1 MSKLVPSAEV
11 LSQRTLNRALLERQL
26 LLQRYAWSVEQAVE
40 HLVGMQSQA
49 PNPPYIGLWTRL
61 VDFRHAELS
70 EMMLNRSMVRIPL
83 MRSTIHLVSARD
95 CLTLRPLMQPVLD
108 RIFNSNHGK
117 LLAGLDPDE
126 VARAGRQL
134 VEAQPRTFK
143 EIGEELGERWPDHD
157 QTALAEAV
165 RTIVP
170 LVQVP
175 PRGVWQASG
184 PAAHTSA
191 EHWLKAPLDPDPAP
205 EQMVRRYLAAFGPAS
220 VQDIQHWS
228 RLSGLR
234 AVVNGMCAELRAY
247 RDEHGK
253 ELLDLASAS
262 LPDPDTP
269 APVRFIPEFDNLL
282 LSHADRTRIISD
294 EHRRRVFTI
303 NGIIK
308 PTVLIDGFVHSMWNI
323 DRNLDSATLR
333 IELFGPV
340 TAETRSA
347 LADEGERLLAFAAD
361 DAGNHDVEFID
372 PE

>member
-1 MSKLVPSAEV
+1 VSRSKPAGDV
-11 LSQRTLNRALLERQL
+11 LSQRTLNRALLKRQL
-26 LLQRYAWSVEQAVE
+26 LLQRRPWSVEQVVE

-49 PNPPYIGLWTRL
+49 PNPPYIGLWTRMQQ
-61 VDFRHAELS
+61 FRHEELS
-70 EMMLNRSMVRIPL
+70 ALMLNRSMVRIAL
-83 MRSTIHLVSARD
+83 MRSTIHLVSAGD

-108 RIFNSNHGK
+108 RIFNSNHGT
-117 LLAGLDPDE
+117 LLTDLDPVE
-126 VARAGRQL
+126 VADAGRQL

-143 EIGEELGERWPDHD
+143 EISEALSERWPDHD
-157 QTALAEAV
+157 RTALAEAV

-175 PRGVWQASG
+175 PRGVWGLGG

-191 EHWLKAPLDPDPAP
+191 EYWLNAPLDPDLEPD
-205 EQMVRRYLAAFGPAS
+205 QMVRRYLAAFGPAS

-234 AVVNGMCAELRAY
+234 AVVSGMRAELRTY
-247 RDEHGK
+247 RNVRGK
-253 ELLDLASAS
+253 ELLDLASAT

-308 PTVLIDGFVHSMWNI
+308 PTVLIDGFVHGMWKI
-323 DRNLDSATLR
+323 DRNRDSATLR
-333 IELFGPV
+333 IELFSTVDAG
-340 TAETRSA
+340 TRAA
-347 LADEGERLLAFAAD
+347 LADEGERLLAFAAA
-361 DAGNHDVEFID
+361 DAGNHDVEFIN

>member
-1 MSKLVPSAEV
+1 VVEI
-11 LSQRTLNRALLERQL
+11 LSQRTLNRALLDRQL
-26 LLQRYAWSVEQAVE
+26 LLQRQPWPVEQAVE
-40 HLVGMQSQA
+40 HLVGMQSQV

-61 VDFRHAELS
+61 EDFRHTELS
-70 EMMLNRSMVRIPL
+70 TMMLNRSMVRIAL

-95 CLTLRPLMQPVLD
+95 CLALRPLMQPVLD

-117 LLAGLDPDE
+117 QLTGLDPAE
-126 VARAGRQL
+126 IAGAGRQL
-134 VEAQPRTFK
+134 VEEQPRTFR
-143 EIGEELGERWPDHD
+143 EIGAALGERWPDHD

-191 EHWLKAPLDPDPAP
+191 EHWLKAPLVPDPAP

-234 AVVNGMCAELRAY
+234 AVVNGMRRELRTY
-247 RDEHGK
+247 RNEHGK
-253 ELLDLASAS
+253 ELLDLADAT
-262 LPDPDTP
+262 LPDPGTP

-294 EHRRRVFTI
+294 EHRRRIFTI

-308 PTVLIDGFVHSMWNI
+308 PTVLVDGFVHGMWSI
-323 DRNLDSATLR
+323 ERKRDATRLVVQPLNPFPDHAMPE
-333 IELFGPV
+333 I
-340 TAETRSA
+340 
-347 LADEGERLLAFAAD
+347 LAEGERLLEFAAE
-361 DAGNHDVEFID
+361 DATDRDIQILN